1 MFEHMRHHTMG
12 WFTERRQ
19 LDSNVP
25 ATQIVVSSIV
35 KKIQELT
42 AWQAR
47 RYRIVSAS
55 DQEFEI
61 FSLESSD
68 TYIVKLEYMT
78 CTCFQWQSTGIPCSH
93 AIAAILMRKENP
105 QTYVQAFLSLDAY
118 RNIYANAIHSP
129 NADQA
134 DRNDETTNT
143 PIAYMQMQDNYG
155 GHNKEDRIVPP
166 HACHQPGRP
175 RVRRIKSGVEGPFIV
190 KRAKKCSR
198 CDGLGH
204 VVTTCDAT
212 I

>member
-1 MFEHMRHHTMG
+1 MELYFLGQRHGHTTLNIAESLNAAILEACEKPILAMFEHGRHHTMG

-25 ATQIVVSSIV
+25 VTQIIVSSIV

-78 CTCFQWQSTGIPCSH
+78 CICFQWQSTGIPCSY
-93 AIAAILMRKENP
+93 AIAAILMCKANP
-105 QTYVQAFLSLDAY
+105 
-118 RNIYANAIHSP
+118 
-129 NADQA
+129 
-134 DRNDETTNT
+134 
-143 PIAYMQMQDNYG
+143 
-155 GHNKEDRIVPP
+155 
-166 HACHQPGRP
+166 
-175 RVRRIKSGVEGPFIV
+175 
-190 KRAKKCSR
+190 
-198 CDGLGH
+198 
-204 VVTTCDAT
+204 
-212 I
+212 